1 LKLLALL
8 KYIFTAISYGVL
20 FAVAFLLL
28 MPTIA
33 PHLSPNLSDSLS
45 QNHLLARLFESQESQ
60 QTPLSFAKA
69 VSIASPAVVNIYSEQ
84 IEVNPRYGQRA
95 RTSTRLGSGVIMD
108 SHGYILTNLHVIQRA
123 DLIQVLLQS
132 GQLYPAELIGFD
144 HYTDLAV
151 LKVNAGNLPVIPQK
165 EAQISLAGD
174 IVLAIGNPLNLGQ
187 TVTQGIISATG
198 RNGLSNTSYLE
209 FLQMDA
215 AINEGNSG
223 GALINSNGTL
233 VGINSRKFTQS
244 NPQLNIQGIFFAVP
258 YQLAYKVME
267 QIIENGKVVRGW
279 LGITTNTYL
288 SDAKGFIV
296 ENITDN
302 SPAQA
307 AGMQVGDIVYQIDN
321 QPIVDITQ
329 ALDIIAETRPN
340 TELIFKIYR
349 KGKAIEKNVTIVEL
363 SDKIPTR

>member
-1 LKLLALL
+1 MKFFSSL
-8 KYIFTAISYGVL
+8 KYTITAISYGVL
-20 FAVAFLLL
+20 IAVVLLL
-28 MPTIA
+28 LIPGLV
-33 PHLSPNLSDSLS
+33 PGLNDNSLAKSIFQGS
-45 QNHLLARLFESQESQ
+45 QTQ
-60 QTPLSFAKA
+60 QAPLSFAKA

-84 IEVNPRYGQRA
+84 IEVNPQYGRKA
-95 RTSTRLGSGVIMD
+95 RKSTRLGSGVIM
-108 SHGYILTNLHVIQRA
+108 STHGYILTNLHVIRQA

-132 GQLYPAELIGFD
+132 GQVYPAELIGFD

-151 LKVNAGNLPVIPQK
+151 LKINASNLPIIPQK
-165 EAQISLAGD
+165 EHQISLVGD

-223 GALINSNGTL
+223 GALINSNGIL

-244 NPQLNIQGIFFAVP
+244 NPQLSIQGIFFAVP
-258 YQLAYKVME
+258 YQLAHKVMR

-279 LGITTNTYL
+279 LGIATHNYHAEL
-288 SDAKGFIV
+288 KGFVVDEIMK
-296 ENITDN
+296 N

-307 AGMQVGDIVYQIDN
+307 AGLEVGDVVYQIDN
-321 QPIVDITQ
+321 EAIKSVAD
-329 ALDIIAETRPN
+329 ALDIIAETKPN

-349 KGKAIEKNVTIVEL
+349 QGNAIEAKVKIIEL
-363 SDKIPTR
+363 SN

>member
-1 LKLLALL
+1 MKLFYSI
-8 KYIFTAISYGVL
+8 KYTVTAISYGVL
-20 FAVAFLLL
+20 LAIVLLL
-28 MPTIA
+28 LIPGLVPGLNNT
-33 PHLSPNLSDSLS
+33 SLATS
-45 QNHLLARLFESQESQ
+45 LFKGGQAQ
-60 QTPLSFAKA
+60 QAPLSFAKA

-84 IEVNPRYGQRA
+84 IEVNPQYGRKA
-95 RTSTRLGSGVIMD
+95 RKSTRLGSGVIMNTQ
-108 SHGYILTNLHVIQRA
+108 GYILTNLHVIRQA

-132 GQLYPAELIGFD
+132 GQIYPAELIGFD

-151 LKVNAGNLPVIPQK
+151 LKVNAINLPVIPQRK
-165 EAQISLAGD
+165 EQVSLVGD

-244 NPQLNIQGIFFAVP
+244 NPQLTIQGIFFAVP
-258 YQLAYKVME
+258 YQLASKVMR

-279 LGITTNTYL
+279 LGISTTNYHGEL
-288 SDAKGFIV
+288 NGFIV
-296 ENITDN
+296 ETIMNN

-307 AGMQVGDIVYQIDN
+307 AGIEVGDVVYQIDST
-321 QPIVDITQ
+321 PIKTVAA
-329 ALDIIAETRPN
+329 ALDIIAETHPN
-340 TELIFKIYR
+340 TELTFKIYR
-349 KGKAIEKNVTIVEL
+349 QGNAIETKVKIIEL
-363 SDKIPTR
+363 SN